1 MTAPLKRLV
10 LWSVIVAF
18 IVAALIVAFWPQAV
32 SVDVV
37 VARPAPMLVTLD
49 EEGETRVHDVFT
61 LSAPVTGELSR
72 INAHVGDVVVA
83 GETVL
88 ASLEPV
94 DPAFLDPR
102 SEAQAEAAV
111 LAAESARNLATARV
125 ERVAAE
131 LKFAKTDYQRS
142 RTLISEGTITR
153 REFDTAERIFKTSQ
167 AELATAQAALQMSS
181 FELEQARALLLSPAE
196 TAGVPTGCACVE
208 LTAPVSGQVL
218 RVINRSER
226 VVTAGEPLIEI
237 GDPADLEIVVD
248 YLSADAV
255 RIEQGQRV
263 VIDNWGGATPL
274 DGVVRRVEPFGFTK
288 VSALGIEEQRV
299 NVVIDF
305 RDPIEQREKLGH
317 GYQVETRVV
326 YWEDSASLSVPLT
339 ALFRL
344 DADWALFVAVNNRA
358 ELRRVTLGQS
368 NGIDAAIEEGL
379 ADGDHV
385 IVHPSDRVIDG
396 VRISQRDE
404 LTYPG

>member
-344 DADWALFVAVNNRA
+344 DADWALFVAVDDRA

-396 VRISQRDE
+396 VRISQRGE